1 MHNDDSGALLRLY
14 TDRGVTFSHG
24 EGCRLFTPT
33 GKSYLDGTSGYGV
46 ALFGYGNREILAAL
60 SQQTLR
66 LTTLHGSFRSP
77 LRERV
82 SRKLRERCSLPDY
95 KVLWTNSGA
104 EAVEAALKF
113 AVLTSGKRRFLSFRG
128 GYHGKTL
135 GALSATP
142 SGKYR
147 QGLEPLLWEFT
158 FLELGDESS
167 FETALN
173 DQFAAVIVE
182 PIQGEGGVLLP
193 PPGFLKRVR
202 ELCTDRGV
210 LLILDEIQSGM
221 GRSGTL
227 LAGDQEGASGDLL
240 LLGKGLS
247 GGIPA
252 GAVLVHP
259 EVAERIP
266 RLSHTSTFGGNP
278 LACAGT
284 EAVLNLLTEEFLERV
299 VRLGHSF
306 REGLS
311 ARTPGATVR
320 GKGLMVGVDV
330 GKPRRDHLLKALQ
343 REGVLALPAG
353 EGTVRFLPPLTI
365 AREEIQEI
373 LDAWSR
379 AWEA

>member
-1 MHNDDSGALLRLY
+1 MHNDDNGALLRLY

-46 ALFGYGNREILAAL
+46 ALFGYGNKEILAAL
-60 SQQTLR
+60 SQQALR
-66 LTTLHGSFRSP
+66 LTTLHGSFRSV
-77 LRERV
+77 LRESV
-82 SRKLRERCSLPDY
+82 SRKLRERCSLPNY

-113 AVLTSGKRRFLSFRG
+113 AVLASGKRRLLSFRG

-142 SGKYR
+142 SEKYR
-147 QGLEPLLWEFT
+147 QGLEPLLWEFA
-158 FLELGDESS
+158 FLEYGDEGSL
-167 FETALN
+167 ERELN
-173 DQFAAVIVE
+173 DTVAAVIVE

-202 ELCTDRGV
+202 ELCDDRGV
-210 LLILDEIQSGM
+210 ILVLDEIQSGM
-221 GRSGTL
+221 GRSGTF
-227 LAGDQEGASGDLL
+227 LAEGQEGVAGDLL

-247 GGIPA
+247 GGIPS

-259 EVAERIP
+259 GLAERIP

-284 EAVLNLLTEEFLERV
+284 EAVLTLLTEELLGRV
-299 VRLGHSF
+299 VRRGHSF

-311 ARTPGATVR
+311 ERSPGATVR
-320 GKGLMVGVDV
+320 GRGLMVGVDV
-330 GKPRRDHLLKALQ
+330 GKSRRDPLLKALQ

-353 EGTVRFLPPLTI
+353 EGTIRFLPPLTI
-365 AREEIQEI
+365 SQEEIQEI
-373 LDAWSR
+373 LIAWSR
-379 AWEA
+379 AWEG